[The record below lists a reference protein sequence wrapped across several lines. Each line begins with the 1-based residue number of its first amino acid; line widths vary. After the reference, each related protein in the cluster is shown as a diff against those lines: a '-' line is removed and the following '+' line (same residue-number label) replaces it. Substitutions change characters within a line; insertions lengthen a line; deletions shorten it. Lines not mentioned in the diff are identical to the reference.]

1 MKEAD
6 EATRVIELVAVVR
19 GETIGSEQ
27 LVQEMRDKGLLE
39 NIVDKVI
46 ESAKHIIAM
55 VRGKKTLEI
64 DDNVNIE
71 QLLQAVEQIHRSGLA
86 TISNTNNKVN
96 KTMNYEAEAKQQDA
110 KINKK
115 EMAQELRDR
124 LTNLANGKKLPAF
137 EAILNK
143 IKDC

>member
-1 MKEAD
+1 
-6 EATRVIELVAVVR
+6 
-19 GETIGSEQ
+19 
-27 LVQEMRDKGLLE
+27 
-39 NIVDKVI
+39 
-46 ESAKHIIAM
+46 M

-64 DDNVNIE
+64 DDNENIE
-71 QLLQAVEQIHRSGLA
+71 QLLQAVEQIHRSGLEV
-86 TISNTNNKVN
+86 TSKVN
-96 KTMNYEAEAKQQDA
+96 KTMNYEAEAKQQDG